1 MSRQL
6 GPRTHR
12 VYAALRE
19 RILGGELQPGD
30 KLPRY
35 LELAAQFG
43 VAPMTVRQVLARLEE
58 EGLVV
63 RRLGRGTFV
72 QEPSRPAV
80 LLVEDDSAVRAI
92 LAEYIGRSGYRAI
105 AAA

>member
-1 MSRQL
+1 MVREF

-19 RILGGELQPGD
+19 RILGGELRPDD

-43 VAPMTVRQVLARLEE
+43 VAPMTVRQVLARLEA

-80 LLVEDDSAVRAI
+80 LIVDDEPAARAV
-92 LAEYIGRSGYRAI
+92 LSEYVSR
-105 AAA
+105 